1 MRFYIYLTILFNL
14 TFAQNYNDNLF
25 ITNYEYGQMLYK
37 NPRGIGC
44 VKCHGKDGKGS
55 FVARYTH
62 KKKRI
67 EINAPAIN
75 TLSLSNFI
83 KTLKSKSNS
92 RSIMPTY
99 FLTHDEMKQ
108 IHFYITSNNSK

>member
-1 MRFYIYLTILFNL
+1 
-14 TFAQNYNDNLF
+14 
-25 ITNYEYGQMLYK
+25 MLYN

-44 VKCHGKDGKGS
+44 VHCHGKHGEGAKI
-55 FVARYTH
+55 ARYTH
-62 KKKRI
+62 KKKKF

-75 TLSLSNFI
+75 TLSLTKFI

-99 FLTHDEMKQ
+99 FLTNDEMKQ
-108 IHFYITSNNSK
+108 IHFYITNRYKNK